1 MAEKILYIKNDMF
14 RKNSS
19 FDMEKER
26 LSAMNNILLENIRC
40 IITGSY
46 REGKTDLNTLSN
58 PALIRVD
65 RRTVTPS
72 LKGVPKLSER
82 QKRAV
87 RRFYRPYVRRMTDRY
102 HRYYTSKNGVF
113 RPDYLP
119 EELYVTQ
126 VDRYFSDRQE
136 ARFLD
141 NKCYY
146 YRLFSNVKQPEL
158 IGMRIGGSW
167 LDGRLLPVSYAHLK
181 KRMQKEQELVI
192 KRAVNSQGG
201 YGVHFLSGSEV
212 ERKLDERI
220 RTIPCDLVIQRP
232 VRQHPDLARLHPE
245 SVNTLRI
252 VSLLTREKVKIYAV
266 CLKIGVGKER
276 VDNGCHGGIYC
287 GVRPDG
293 RLRKLGV
300 TDDGRTVERHLQLGY
315 RFEEQRVPCLKS
327 ALTLVRRA
335 HPFMGRFRL
344 ISWDIAIDEKGEA
357 VLIEANLSL
366 GGINDVQICS
376 GPLFGRDT
384 KKVLDEVFRN
394 RRRKWNIWF

>member
-1 MAEKILYIKNDMF
+1 
-14 RKNSS
+14 
-19 FDMEKER
+19 
-26 LSAMNNILLENIRC
+26 MNVLLENIRC
-40 IITGSY
+40 MLTGSY
-46 REGKTDLNTLSN
+46 TEGKTDLNTLSN
-58 PALIRVD
+58 LALIRVD
-65 RRTVTPS
+65 RCTVTPS
-72 LKGVPKLSER
+72 LKGTPKLSGR

-87 RRFYRPYVRRMTDRY
+87 RRFYRPYVRRITDRY
-102 HRYYTSKNGVF
+102 HRYYTHKNGVF

-126 VDRYFSDRQE
+126 VDRYFSDREE

-167 LDGRLLPVSYAHLK
+167 LDGRLQPVSYESLK
-181 KRMQKEQELVI
+181 KAASAEPELVI

-201 YGVHFLSGSEV
+201 YGVHFLSGRTV
-212 ERKLDERI
+212 EKKLDAQI
-220 RTIPCDLVIQRP
+220 RKIPCDLVIQRP
-232 VRQHPDLARLHPE
+232 VRQHKDLARLHPE

-293 RLRKLGV
+293 RLRKMGIM
-300 TDDGRTVERHLQLGY
+300 DDGRTVECHPQLGY
-315 RFEEQRVPCLKS
+315 RFDQQKVPCLKN
-327 ALTLVRRA
+327 ALDLVRRA

-384 KKVLDEVFRN
+384 KKILDEVFGG
-394 RRRKWNIWF
+394 RRRKWSTWF

>member
-1 MAEKILYIKNDMF
+1 MPEQPSKGSSLERVVIVLAEKILYIKNDMF

-72 LKGVPKLSER
+72 LKGVSKLPKR

-146 YRLFSNVKQPEL
+146 YRLFP
-158 IGMRIGGSW
+158 M
-167 LDGRLLPVSYAHLK
+167 
-181 KRMQKEQELVI
+181 
-192 KRAVNSQGG
+192 
-201 YGVHFLSGSEV
+201 
-212 ERKLDERI
+212 
-220 RTIPCDLVIQRP
+220 
-232 VRQHPDLARLHPE
+232 
-245 SVNTLRI
+245 
-252 VSLLTREKVKIYAV
+252 
-266 CLKIGVGKER
+266 
-276 VDNGCHGGIYC
+276 
-287 GVRPDG
+287 
-293 RLRKLGV
+293 
-300 TDDGRTVERHLQLGY
+300 
-315 RFEEQRVPCLKS
+315 
-327 ALTLVRRA
+327 
-335 HPFMGRFRL
+335 
-344 ISWDIAIDEKGEA
+344 
-357 VLIEANLSL
+357 
-366 GGINDVQICS
+366 
-376 GPLFGRDT
+376 
-384 KKVLDEVFRN
+384 
-394 RRRKWNIWF
+394 

>member
-1 MAEKILYIKNDMF
+1 
-14 RKNSS
+14 
-19 FDMEKER
+19 
-26 LSAMNNILLENIRC
+26 MNAFWENIRC
-40 IITGSY
+40 VVTGRY
-46 REGKTDLNTLSN
+46 AEGKTDLNTLSD
-58 PALIRVD
+58 PALIRID
-65 RRTVTPS
+65 RKTVTPS
-72 LKGVPKLSER
+72 LKRVPRLSGKQR
-82 QKRAV
+82 RAV
-87 RRFYRPYVRRMTDRY
+87 RSFYRPYVRWMTDRY
-102 HRYYTSKNGVF
+102 HRYYTAKNGVF

-126 VDRYFSDRQE
+126 VDRFFSDRQE

-167 LDGRLLPVSYAHLK
+167 LDGRLLPVSYDCLK
-181 KRMQKEQELVI
+181 KRAAAEPELVI

-201 YGVHFLSGSEV
+201 YGVSFLKGNGNEGGL
-212 ERKLDERI
+212 EERI
-220 RTIPCDLVIQRP
+220 REIPCDLVIQRP
-232 VRQHPDLARLHPE
+232 VRQHPELSRLHPE

-252 VSLLTREKVKIYAV
+252 VSLLTEERVKIYAV

-293 RLRKLGV
+293 RLRRLGV
-300 TDDGRTVERHLQLGY
+300 MDDGRTTERHPQLGY
-315 RFEEQRVPCLKS
+315 RFADCRVPCLNS
-327 ALTLVRRA
+327 ALKLVRRA
-335 HPFMGRFRL
+335 HPVMGHFRL
-344 ISWDIAIDEKGEA
+344 ISWDVAIDENGEA

-384 KKVLDEVFRN
+384 RKILDEVFAGRK
-394 RRRKWNIWF
+394 RKWTTWL

>member
-1 MAEKILYIKNDMF
+1 MK
-14 RKNSS
+14 
-19 FDMEKER
+19 
-26 LSAMNNILLENIRC
+26 
-40 IITGSY
+40 
-46 REGKTDLNTLSN
+46 
-58 PALIRVD
+58 
-65 RRTVTPS
+65 
-72 LKGVPKLSER
+72 
-82 QKRAV
+82 
-87 RRFYRPYVRRMTDRY
+87 
-102 HRYYTSKNGVF
+102 
-113 RPDYLP
+113 
-119 EELYVTQ
+119 
-126 VDRYFSDRQE
+126 
-136 ARFLD
+136 
-141 NKCYY
+141 
-146 YRLFSNVKQPEL
+146 
-158 IGMRIGGSW
+158 
-167 LDGRLLPVSYAHLK
+167 
-181 KRMQKEQELVI
+181 
-192 KRAVNSQGG
+192 
-201 YGVHFLSGSEV
+201 
-212 ERKLDERI
+212 RKLDERI

-252 VSLLTREKVKIYAV
+252 VSLLTQEKVKIYAV

-300 TDDGRTVERHLQLGY
+300 TDDGRMVERDRSWDTGLRNRGF
-315 RFEEQRVPCLKS
+315 RCLKS

-394 RRRKWNIWF
+394 FRRRRKWETYGFKEGDGYAG

>member
-1 MAEKILYIKNDMF
+1 MF

-72 LKGVPKLSER
+72 LKGVSKLPKR

-146 YRLFSNVKQPEL
+146 YRLFP
-158 IGMRIGGSW
+158 M
-167 LDGRLLPVSYAHLK
+167 
-181 KRMQKEQELVI
+181 
-192 KRAVNSQGG
+192 
-201 YGVHFLSGSEV
+201 
-212 ERKLDERI
+212 
-220 RTIPCDLVIQRP
+220 
-232 VRQHPDLARLHPE
+232 
-245 SVNTLRI
+245 
-252 VSLLTREKVKIYAV
+252 
-266 CLKIGVGKER
+266 
-276 VDNGCHGGIYC
+276 
-287 GVRPDG
+287 
-293 RLRKLGV
+293 
-300 TDDGRTVERHLQLGY
+300 
-315 RFEEQRVPCLKS
+315 
-327 ALTLVRRA
+327 
-335 HPFMGRFRL
+335 
-344 ISWDIAIDEKGEA
+344 
-357 VLIEANLSL
+357 
-366 GGINDVQICS
+366 
-376 GPLFGRDT
+376 
-384 KKVLDEVFRN
+384 
-394 RRRKWNIWF
+394 

>member
-1 MAEKILYIKNDMF
+1 MWNQLI
-14 RKNSS
+14 
-19 FDMEKER
+19 
-26 LSAMNNILLENIRC
+26 ENIRC
-40 IITGSY
+40 IITGNY
-46 REGKTDLNTLSN
+46 IEGKTDLNTLCN
-58 PALIRVD
+58 LALARID

-72 LKGVPKLSER
+72 VKGLPRLSREQR
-82 QKRAV
+82 MQVKRL
-87 RRFYRPYVRRMTDRY
+87 YGPYVKHMTDRY
-102 HRYYTSKNGVF
+102 HRYYTHMSGIF

-146 YRLFSNVKQPEL
+146 YRLFSNVKQPEAA
-158 IGMRIGGSW
+158 GMRIGGSW
-167 LDGRLLPVSYAHLK
+167 LDADLQPIAWKELRERLAGEP
-181 KRMQKEQELVI
+181 ELVV

-201 YGVHFLSGSEV
+201 GGVSFIDGGNSR
-212 ERKLDERI
+212 ERLRRLERLI
-220 RTIPCDLVIQRP
+220 RGIPCDLVLQRP
-232 VRQHPDLARLHPE
+232 VRQHPELMRLHPE

-252 VSLLTREKVKIYAV
+252 VSLLTEDRVKICAV

-293 RLRKLGV
+293 TLRARGV
-300 TDDGRTVERHLQLGY
+300 LDNGHRVECHPQLGY
-315 RFEEQRVPCLKS
+315 RLADQKVPCLGK
-327 ALTLVRRA
+327 ALALVRRA
-335 HPFMGRFRL
+335 HSFMGHFRL
-344 ISWDIAIDEKGEA
+344 ISWDVAIDEMGEA

-366 GGINDVQICS
+366 GGINDVQITT

-384 KKVLDEVFRN
+384 RRLLDEIFEGK
-394 RRRKWNIWF
+394 RKRWCTWF